1 MRGGIGVGL
10 PIGGHKEQV
19 GTFTLDIVDV
29 AQNAQI
35 WSGSVDVGLHGLE
48 ISEEEANEA
57 VGLILGKFPDRA
69 AK

>member
-1 MRGGIGVGL
+1 VGV
-10 PIGGHKEQV
+10 PIGRHKEQI
-19 GTFTLDIVDV
+19 GTLTLDIVDV

-35 WSGSVDVGLHGLE
+35 WSGSLEVGLHGLE

-69 AK
+69 SR